1 MCLRGTA
8 SHRFTLGGLYRAN
21 GPAAEPG
28 ALAADLLGA
37 HLPAYGRPVRDVG
50 AHPR

>member
-1 MCLRGTA
+1 MPPGNGK
-8 SHRFTLGGLYRAN
+8 SPIHLGGLYRAN

-37 HLPAYGRPVRDVG
+37 YLPADGRPARDVG
-50 AHPR
+50 GHPR